1 MRIRGERLITK
12 AFGGWKSMFLDELC
26 SIGKTFEEDEKYILS
41 RYEHKDQEL
50 YSLVTVY
57 QFIL

>member
-1 MRIRGERLITK
+1 
-12 AFGGWKSMFLDELC
+12 MFLDELC